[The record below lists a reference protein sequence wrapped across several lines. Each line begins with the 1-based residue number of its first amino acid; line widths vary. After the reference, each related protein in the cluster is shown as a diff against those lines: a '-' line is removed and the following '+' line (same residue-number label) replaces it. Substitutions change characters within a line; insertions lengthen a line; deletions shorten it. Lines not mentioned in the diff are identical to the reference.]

1 LKGNS
6 MPGAIGGL
14 EGVIAA
20 ETVLSHVDGERGE
33 LIIRGLP
40 LEVLAQRGFEGAVAL
55 LWDGFVET
63 ESGTPIL
70 AHGLARARK
79 SAHDRLTRWLP
90 AAQGRSVAEGIRLA
104 LAALPDGASAVEI
117 GAALPVA
124 LAALL
129 RGRQGLAPV
138 APDPRQRTA
147 VDFLWMLRGT
157 PAGDAEAAALDTYL
171 AVVIDH
177 GLNASTFT
185 ARVVASTRASLAAAA
200 GAGFAALTGPL
211 HGGAPGPVL
220 DMLDAIGSPERIDTW
235 LEAALARGERLMGFG
250 HRVYRVRDP
259 RADALKAV
267 LKRLA
272 PATPRLAFAEL
283 VEERALA
290 LLRLRRP
297 SRAIDTNV
305 EFYTALLLDA
315 LGVPRDAMVS
325 VFAMSR
331 VAGWITH
338 ALEQQRTGRIIRP
351 SSRYI
356 GPAPAAAA

>member
-1 LKGNS
+1 
-6 MPGAIGGL
+6 MAGAAGGL
-14 EGVIAA
+14 EGVVAA
-20 ETVLSHVDGERGE
+20 ETVLSHVDGELGE

-40 LEVLAQRGFEGAVAL
+40 LDVLARRGFEGVVAL
-55 LWDGFVET
+55 LWNGFVAAEP
-63 ESGTPIL
+63 GAPAL
-70 AHGLARARK
+70 AQQLANARECF
-79 SAHDRLTRWLP
+79 HDLLPRWLP
-90 AAQGRSVAEGIRLA
+90 AAQGRSVAEGMRLA
-104 LAALPDGASAVEI
+104 LATLPDGASAVEI
-117 GAALPVA
+117 ATALPVA
-124 LAALL
+124 LAAIL
-129 RGRQGLAPV
+129 RARQGLAPV
-138 APDPRQRTA
+138 APDPRRRTA
-147 VDFLWMLRGT
+147 ADFLRMLRGT
-157 PAGDAEAAALDTYL
+157 PANEAEATALDTYL

-185 ARVVASTRASLAAAA
+185 ARVVASTRASLAAAV

-211 HGGAPGPVL
+211 HGGAPGPVM
-220 DMLDAIGSPERIDTW
+220 DMLDAIASPDRIDAW

-259 RADALKAV
+259 RADALKAA

-283 VEERALA
+283 VEQRALA
-290 LLRLRRP
+290 LLHLRRP

-325 VFAMSR
+325 VFALSR
-331 VAGWITH
+331 VAGWIAH

-356 GPAPAAAA
+356 GLASAAAA

>member
-1 LKGNS
+1 MTN
-6 MPGAIGGL
+6 AVGGL
-14 EGVIAA
+14 EGVVAA
-20 ETVLSHVDGERGE
+20 ETMLSHVDGERGE

-40 LEVLAQRGFEGAVAL
+40 LESLAERGFEGAMAL
-55 LWDGFVET
+55 LWDGFVAAELMPGLASRLAKAR
-63 ESGTPIL
+63 EH
-70 AHGLARARK
+70 AHGL
-79 SAHDRLTRWLP
+79 LPQWLP
-90 AAQGRSVAEGIRLA
+90 TAAGRSLAEGMRLA
-104 LAALPDGASAVEI
+104 LAALRDNADAVEI
-117 GAALPVA
+117 AAALPVA

-129 RGRQGLAPV
+129 RARQDLAPV
-138 APDPRQRTA
+138 APDPRLHA
-147 VDFLWMLRGT
+147 AADFLRMLRSV
-157 PAGDAEAAALDTYL
+157 PASEAEASALDTYF

-185 ARVVASTRASLAAAA
+185 ARVVASTRGSLAAAV

-220 DMLDAIGSPERIDTW
+220 DMLDAIGAPDRIDAW
-235 LEAALARGERLMGFG
+235 LEAALARGDRLMGFG
-250 HRVYRVRDP
+250 HRIYRVRDP
-259 RADALKAV
+259 RADALKAA
-267 LKRLA
+267 LRRLN
-272 PATPRLAFAEL
+272 PATPRLAFAER

-290 LLRLRRP
+290 LLRRHRLG
-297 SRAIDTNV
+297 RAIDTNV

-331 VAGWITH
+331 VAGWIAH

-351 SSRYI
+351 ASRYI